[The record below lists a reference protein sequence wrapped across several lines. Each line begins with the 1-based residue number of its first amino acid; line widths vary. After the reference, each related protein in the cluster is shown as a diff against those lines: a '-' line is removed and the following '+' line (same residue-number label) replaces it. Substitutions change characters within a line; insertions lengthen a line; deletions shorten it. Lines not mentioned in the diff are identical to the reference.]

1 MTVYVAAIDF
11 GTTYSGYA
19 FSVSAPETE
28 LKDVEI
34 LSNQIWNSGTAEVAS
49 LKTPTCLLL
58 SKDRKVSVFG
68 YEAEEQYVDIV
79 LDGDTED
86 YYFFHRF
93 KMNLHNNKNITM
105 TMDLEDV
112 RGQPLP
118 AIDVFSLSI
127 KALKD
132 HLNSTVEIKNIV
144 LDDEKTKWVLTVPAI
159 WTDTAKQFMR
169 NSAETAGISRDMLT
183 IALEPEAA
191 SIYCQTFPSPGC
203 REIAEIG
210 SKYMVVDLGGGTI
223 DVTVHEKIPNGTLK
237 EVTKASGNGC
247 GGTSVDDA
255 FIQLF
260 VRIFGRPLLN
270 SLKSESPE
278 SYLYLLRSIENV
290 KRTFQPT
297 QTRKVNLTIPYA
309 TLDDLCQSNL
319 GENIKNVVS
328 SSSLACNIEICKDKM
343 RIGPLFVKSLF
354 KTTCDNVITL
364 IQSVLQQGTV
374 VNVSSILLVG
384 GFAECKMVQN
394 ALKTAFPG
402 INIILQEDSG
412 LIVLKG
418 AVLFGYKSDFIS
430 SRIARY
436 TYGIKAEMPF
446 DENIHDVKRMYIS
459 EEKTCCIAIFD
470 PFMEINTSIP
480 LGHTIKKE
488 YSTDSKNGC
497 VLSVYRTDK
506 ENVMYTDTD
515 ECTLLGVLD
524 ICISNEEGQSRD
536 LEAVF
541 NFGDTE
547 FSVTVIDLKSKSE
560 TMEYFEIQR

>member
-1 MTVYVAAIDF
+1 MAIHVAAIDF
-11 GTTYSGYA
+11 GTTYSGYS

-68 YEAEEQYVDIV
+68 YEAEEQYADIV

-93 KMNLHNNKNITM
+93 KMKLHNNKNITM
-105 TMDLEDV
+105 TMVLKDV

-127 KALKD
+127 KTLKD
-132 HLNSTVEIKNIV
+132 HLNSTGEIKNIV

-169 NSAETAGISRDMLT
+169 KSAEKAGIPRDKLT
-183 IALEPEAA
+183 IAHEPEAA
-191 SIYCQTFPSPGC
+191 SIYCQTFPSAGC

-210 SKYMVVDLGGGTI
+210 SRYMVADLGGGTI

-237 EVTKASGNGC
+237 EVTKACGNGC
-247 GGTSVDDA
+247 GITSVDDA

-260 VRIFGRPLLN
+260 VRIFGGPLLN
-270 SLKSESPE
+270 SMKSDSPE
-278 SYLYLLRSIENV
+278 SYLYLMISIEQV

-328 SSSLACNIEICKDKM
+328 SSSLACNIEICKDK
-343 RIGPLFVKSLF
+343 IGIEPLFAKSLF
-354 KTTCDNVITL
+354 KTTCDNIKAL
-364 IQSVLQQGTV
+364 IQSVLQQATASS
-374 VNVSSILLVG
+374 VSSILLVG

-394 ALKTAFPG
+394 ALKTVFPSM
-402 INIILQEDSG
+402 NIILQEDRYRSERC
-412 LIVLKG
+412 
-418 AVLFGYKSDFIS
+418 SFIW
-430 SRIARY
+430 
-436 TYGIKAEMPF
+436 
-446 DENIHDVKRMYIS
+446 
-459 EEKTCCIAIFD
+459 
-470 PFMEINTSIP
+470 
-480 LGHTIKKE
+480 L
-488 YSTDSKNGC
+488 
-497 VLSVYRTDK
+497 
-506 ENVMYTDTD
+506 
-515 ECTLLGVLD
+515 
-524 ICISNEEGQSRD
+524 
-536 LEAVF
+536 
-541 NFGDTE
+541 
-547 FSVTVIDLKSKSE
+547 
-560 TMEYFEIQR
+560 

>member
-1 MTVYVAAIDF
+1 MSIYVAAIDF

-34 LSNQIWNSGTAEVAS
+34 FSNQIWNSGTAEVAS

-68 YEAEEQYVDIV
+68 YEAEEQYADIV

-105 TMDLEDV
+105 TMVLEDV

-132 HLNSTVEIKNIV
+132 HLTSTVEIKNIK
-144 LDDEKTKWVLTVPAI
+144 LDDRKTKWVLTVPAI

-169 NSAETAGISRDMLT
+169 KSAEKAGIPRDMLT

-191 SIYCQTFPSPGC
+191 SIYCQTFPSSGC

-237 EVTKASGNGC
+237 EVTKASGNEC
-247 GGTSVDDA
+247 GGTSIDDA

-260 VRIFGRPLLN
+260 VRIFGGPLLN
-270 SLKSESPE
+270 SMKSESPE

-309 TLDDLCQSNL
+309 SLDDLCQSDL
-319 GENIKNVVS
+319 GENIKNIVS
-328 SSSLACNIEICKDKM
+328 SSSLSSNIEICKDKL
-343 RIGPLFVKSLF
+343 RIEPFFAKSLF
-354 KTTCDNVITL
+354 KRTSDNIISL
-364 IQSVLQQGTV
+364 IQSILQQGAV
-374 VNVSSILLVG
+374 ANVSSILLVG
-384 GFAECKMVQN
+384 GFAECKMIQN
-394 ALKTAFPG
+394 SLKTAFPS
-402 INIILQEDSG
+402 INIVLQDDSCIL
-412 LIVLKG
+412 VLKG
-418 AVLFGYKSDFIS
+418 AVLFGYKSDIIS

-436 TYGIKAEMPF
+436 TYGVSIHRAFNKS
-446 DENIHDVKRMYIS
+446 IHDRKRKIIKNGK
-459 EEKTCCIAIFD
+459 ERCDNIFD
-470 PFMEINTSIP
+470 PFMKMNTSIP
-480 LGHTIKKE
+480 LAHTIRKT
-488 YSTDSKNGC
+488 YSTHEETGCSFNVYITDS
-497 VLSVYRTDK
+497 

-515 ECTLLGVLD
+515 ECTFLGKSKV
-524 ICISNEEGQSRD
+524 CISNTDRRKRYMKV
-536 LEAVF
+536 LF
-541 NFGDTE
+541 NFGDT
-547 FSVTVIDLKSKSE
+547 
-560 TMEYFEIQR
+560 

>member
-1 MTVYVAAIDF
+1 MAVHVAAIDF

-34 LSNQIWNSGTAEVAS
+34 LYNQIWNSGTAEVAS
-49 LKTPTCLLL
+49 LLTPTCLLL
-58 SKDRKVSVFG
+58 SKDRKISVFG
-68 YEAEEQYVDIV
+68 YEAEEQYADIV

-105 TMDLEDV
+105 NMVLEDV

-144 LDDEKTKWVLTVPAI
+144 LDDKKTKWVLTVPAI

-169 NSAETAGISRDMLT
+169 KSAEKAGISRDMLT

-191 SIYCQTFPSPGC
+191 SIYCQTFPSAGC
-203 REIAEIG
+203 REITEIG
-210 SKYMVVDLGGGTI
+210 SRYMVADLGGGTI

-297 QTRKVNLTIPYA
+297 QSRKVNLTIPYA

-319 GENIKNVVS
+319 GETIKNVLS

-343 RIGPLFVKSLF
+343 RIGPEFAKSLF
-354 KTTCDNVITL
+354 TTTCDNVITL
-364 IQSVLQQGTV
+364 IQSVLKQ
-374 VNVSSILLVG
+374 
-384 GFAECKMVQN
+384 
-394 ALKTAFPG
+394 
-402 INIILQEDSG
+402 
-412 LIVLKG
+412 
-418 AVLFGYKSDFIS
+418 
-430 SRIARY
+430 
-436 TYGIKAEMPF
+436 
-446 DENIHDVKRMYIS
+446 
-459 EEKTCCIAIFD
+459 
-470 PFMEINTSIP
+470 
-480 LGHTIKKE
+480 
-488 YSTDSKNGC
+488 YST
-497 VLSVYRTDK
+497 
-506 ENVMYTDTD
+506 
-515 ECTLLGVLD
+515 
-524 ICISNEEGQSRD
+524 
-536 LEAVF
+536 LETPSF
-541 NFGDTE
+541 P
-547 FSVTVIDLKSKSE
+547 
-560 TMEYFEIQR
+560 

>member
-1 MTVYVAAIDF
+1 MAVHVAAIDF

-19 FSVSAPETE
+19 FSVSAPETD

-58 SKDRKVSVFG
+58 SKDRKISAFG
-68 YEAEEQYVDIV
+68 YEAEEQYADIV

-105 TMDLEDV
+105 SMVLEDV

-132 HLNSTVEIKNIV
+132 NLKSTVEIKNIE
-144 LDDEKTKWVLTVPAI
+144 LNDKKTKWVLTVPAI

-169 NSAETAGISRDMLT
+169 KSAEKAGIPRDRLT

-203 REIAEIG
+203 REIGEIE
-210 SKYMVVDLGGGTI
+210 SRYMVVDLGGGTI
-223 DVTVHEKIPNGTLK
+223 DVTVHEKLPNGTLK

-260 VRIFGRPLLN
+260 VRIFGGPLLN
-270 SLKSESPE
+270 SLKSESPD

-290 KRTFQPT
+290 KRVFQPT

-319 GENIKNVVS
+319 GENIKNVIS
-328 SSSLACNIEICKDKM
+328 ASSLACNIEICKDKM
-343 RIGPLFVKSLF
+343 RIEPVFAKSLF
-354 KTTCDNVITL
+354 KKTCDNVVTL

-374 VNVSSILLVG
+374 GNVSSILLVG
-384 GFAECKMVQN
+384 GFAECKIVQN
-394 ALKTAFPG
+394 ALITAFPS
-402 INIILQEDSG
+402 INIVLQDDSG
-412 LIVLKG
+412 VIVLKG
-418 AVLFGYKSDFIS
+418 AVLFGYKSDIIS
-430 SRIARY
+430 SRIARC
-436 TYGIKAEMPF
+436 TYGISLHSWFNKR
-446 DENIHDVKRMYIS
+446 IHDQKRKFIS
-459 EEKTCCIAIFD
+459 KGKKYCK
-470 PFMEINTSIP
+470 NT
-480 LGHTIKKE
+480 LE
-488 YSTDSKNGC
+488 NG
-497 VLSVYRTDK
+497 
-506 ENVMYTDTD
+506 EN
-515 ECTLLGVLD
+515 
-524 ICISNEEGQSRD
+524 S
-536 LEAVF
+536 
-541 NFGDTE
+541 
-547 FSVTVIDLKSKSE
+547 
-560 TMEYFEIQR
+560 

>member
-1 MTVYVAAIDF
+1 M
-11 GTTYSGYA
+11 
-19 FSVSAPETE
+19 
-28 LKDVEI
+28 
-34 LSNQIWNSGTAEVAS
+34 
-49 LKTPTCLLL
+49 
-58 SKDRKVSVFG
+58 
-68 YEAEEQYVDIV
+68 
-79 LDGDTED
+79 
-86 YYFFHRF
+86 H
-93 KMNLHNNKNITM
+93 LHNNKNITM
-105 TMDLEDV
+105 TMVLEDV

-132 HLNSTVEIKNIV
+132 HLNSTVEIKNII

-169 NSAETAGISRDMLT
+169 KSAEKAGIPRDKLT

-191 SIYCQTFPSPGC
+191 SIYCQTFPSAGC

-210 SKYMVVDLGGGTI
+210 SRYMVADLGGGTI

-260 VRIFGRPLLN
+260 VRIFGGPLLN
-270 SLKSESPE
+270 SMKSDSPE
-278 SYLYLLRSIENV
+278 SYLYLMRSIEQV

-328 SSSLACNIEICKDKM
+328 SSSLACNIEICKDKI
-343 RIGPLFVKSLF
+343 RIEPLFAKSLF
-354 KTTCDNVITL
+354 KTTCDNIIAL
-364 IQSVLQQGTV
+364 ILSVLQQGTSS
-374 VNVSSILLVG
+374 NVSSILLVG

-394 ALKTAFPG
+394 AMKTVFPS

-412 LIVLKG
+412 VIVLKG
-418 AVLFGYKSDFIS
+418 AVLFGYKSDIIS
-430 SRIARY
+430 SRRARY
-436 TYGIKAEMPF
+436 TYGLRKREPF
-446 DENIHDVKRMYIS
+446 NESIHDKKR
-459 EEKTCCIAIFD
+459 KTIIGRKTYCYNIFD
-470 PFMEINTSIP
+470 PFMDINTSIP
-480 LGHTIKKE
+480 LGHTIEKM
-488 YSTDSKNGC
+488 YSTHGETGCSFQVYITDS
-497 VLSVYRTDK
+497 D
-506 ENVMYTDTD
+506 NVKYTDTG
-515 ECTLLGVLD
+515 ECTLLGEFIFVIKNPECQQKVLKV
-524 ICISNEEGQSRD
+524 
-536 LEAVF
+536 VF

-547 FSVTVIDLKSKSE
+547 FSMTVLDLESKYE
-560 TMEYFEIQR
+560 KKEFFEIQR